1 MRKLIIKEYIFN
13 NSELVLVDPMYREE
27 YRITLE
33 FRYFDAPNKGS
44 VIYLPETCLSTEPQ
58 PLIFGPIGVSP
69 LARWMPAKEDEF
81 LLIHPKDEQT
91 ATLLQ
96 RYYP

>member
-1 MRKLIIKEYIFN
+1 MKKLIVNEYIYDI
-13 NSELVLVDPMYREE
+13 SELTLLDPLSKEE
-27 YRITLE
+27 YCIKLE
-33 FRYFDAPNKGS
+33 LRYIDIPCKGS
-44 VIYLPETCLSTEPQ
+44 VIYLPENCLHMEQQT
-58 PLIFGPIGVSP
+58 LIFGPIGVSP
-69 LARWMPAKEDEF
+69 LARWMPVKEDEF